1 MNKVIFFFT
10 IITSFLFVQCTIK
23 QKDTRHQEIINGDWR
38 TILVDS
44 SFFQNIIDFKSKE
57 FDDKNWKK
65 VEIPHNWDQYYGFRR
80 ERHGNLHGQALYRK
94 SIFIPKNNNT
104 KAFLFFEA
112 VGSYST
118 IWLNEIEVGHHA
130 GGKTSFTIDITDA
143 VKYGEENQLTVLAE
157 HPSDIRDLPW
167 VCGGCS
173 PEWGFSEGSQP
184 LGVFRPVHLIMTN
197 DIKIE
202 PFGVHLWND
211 SSVNT
216 KNADIY
222 VNSELKNYSQNK
234 RTVTV
239 ENILFNAEGKKIKT
253 IKKVVNLQP
262 NETVISENLFTNI
275 KNPILWN
282 LENPYLYDVETYIY
296 EDGKVI
302 DKVTNKYGIRW
313 VKWDVEPVV
322 GKGATNRFYLNGEPV
337 FINGTAE
344 YEHLMGNSHS
354 FAEEMVYSRTEQ
366 VRSAGFNLFRD
377 AHQPHNFRYQERWD
391 EIGMLWWPQMSAHIW
406 FDNPDF
412 RENFKARLRDFVKER
427 RNNPSNVI
435 WGLQNESTLPEDFA
449 RECSE
454 IIRELD
460 PTASTQRVVTT
471 CNGGTGTDWNVIQN
485 WSGTYGGDPY
495 RYDKDM
501 VQQIFNGEYG
511 AWRTTDLHTTGE
523 FDQNGIHSEY
533 RMCQL
538 MNIKLSMA
546 EKVSDSICGHI
557 QWLFASHE
565 NPGRIQSG
573 EGMRELDKVGPVNNK
588 GLFTIWGEPTSA
600 YYMYRANYADKYK
613 EPMVYIYGHN
623 WADRF
628 ISTGVK
634 DSITIFSNCDEVE
647 LFNTFDNS
655 ISLGKKENDGK
666 GTFFIWNKVNIQTNI
681 LKAVGY
687 VNNIA
692 VAEDVIQLNHLPKAE
707 TKNAKEEVIT
717 TDENSSYIYRINC
730 GGDVYTDGNG
740 HVWEADVNFKNEE
753 NWGSTNWTDNFEEM
767 SHFFGSQRYTNDP
780 IKGTLEQKLFQTF
793 RYGNNNQLKY
803 HFPVENGRYKVELYF
818 VEPWYGIG
826 GGLNCEKW
834 RVFDVA
840 INENVLIKDF
850 DIWNEVG
857 VNQAIKKTFYV
868 DAENGKIEISFP
880 KVNSSQAIISAIAIS
895 TTEKKEINKSRKSV
909 GLISKVEIDN
919 PNCKWERRSW
929 LKTGELQFKDEKG
942 DFYQIPPNLEGAE
955 WISLCNNINNRP
967 TSKAEITVDED
978 VIAYIAIEENEKIP
992 SWLLS
997 WKEEKEIGKLR
1008 STFNKNSSFNL
1019 YSKEFR
1025 ANEKIILGKKD
1036 DGVMYSVII
1045 VYKDSMVLPIDMR
1058 ETVRYRGY
1066 EAKLKGPNAKIISL
1080 PNNKKSVEV
1089 SDIDSEIEFDFEVGL
1104 ASVYGIDFRFMNLT
1118 NNNMPV
1124 KMEILSFDGIIQ
1136 WEGEI
1141 EFISSPAKW
1150 KTKKTDT
1157 HTTINAGKY
1166 KLRLK
1171 TLKKGQLIIDWLN
1184 IQ

>member
-1 MNKVIFFFT
+1 MKKY
-10 IITSFLFVQCTIK
+10 FLFIIAIFAFANWQCTTN
-23 QKDTRHQEIINGDWR
+23 QQEIRYKKLITENWSSI
-38 TILVDS
+38 ILDDS
-44 SFFQNIIDFKSKE
+44 TCNDTVNFKQLD
-57 FDDKNWKK
+57 FDDSKWEQVN
-65 VEIPHNWDQYYGFRR
+65 IPHNWDQYYGFRR

-94 SIFIPKNNNT
+94 SLFIPENNNT
-104 KAFLFFEA
+104 KAFLFFEG
-112 VGSYST
+112 VGSYAT
-118 IWLNEIEVGHHA
+118 IWLNEIVVGYHA

-143 VKYGEENQLTVLAE
+143 AKFGKENQLTILAE
-157 HPSDIRDLPW
+157 HPADIRDLPW

-184 LGVFRPVHLIMTN
+184 LGVFRPVHLLMTN

-211 SSVNT
+211 STVTTKSADVNVNT
-216 KNADIY
+216 E
-222 VNSELKNYSQNK
+222 VKNYSENE
-234 RTVTV
+234 RFITI
-239 ENILFNAEGKKIKT
+239 ENILKNNKGKAIKT
-253 IKKVVNLQP
+253 VRKEVALQP
-262 NETVISENLFTNI
+262 NETIIAENIFTNI
-275 KNPILWN
+275 KNPTLWSI
-282 LENPYLYDVETYIY
+282 ENPYLYNVVTNIY
-296 EDGKVI
+296 ENEKII
-302 DKVTNKYGIRW
+302 DKIENRYGIRW

-344 YEHLMGNSHS
+344 YEHLMGRSHS
-354 FAEEMVYSRTEQ
+354 FTDEMVYSRTEQ

-377 AHQPHNFRYQERWD
+377 AHQPHNLRYQERWD

-460 PTASTQRVVTT
+460 PTASSQRVVTT

-573 EGMRELDKVGPVNNK
+573 EGLRELDKVGPVNYK
-588 GLFTIWGEPTSA
+588 GLFTVWGEPISV

-623 WADRF
+623 WPDRF
-628 ISTGVK
+628 TEPGIK
-634 DSITIFSNCDEVE
+634 DSIVVFSNCDEVE
-647 LFNTFDNS
+647 LFNGFDNS
-655 ISLGKKENDGK
+655 ISLGKKVNEGK
-666 GTFFIWNKVNIQTNI
+666 GTFFIWNNVDIQTNI
-681 LKAVGY
+681 IKAVGY
-687 VNNIA
+687 VNNRA
-692 VAEDVIQLNHLPKAE
+692 VAEDIIQLNHLPIAQ
-707 TKNAKEEVIT
+707 NSSAKEKMIKV
-717 TDENSSYIYRINC
+717 DENSKYIYRVNC
-730 GGDVYTDGNG
+730 GGDSYIDNCGNY
-740 HVWEADVNFKNEE
+740 WEADVKLNDSKS
-753 NWGSTNWTDNFEEM
+753 WGSTNWTDNFEEM
-767 SHFFGSQRYTNDP
+767 PHFFGSQRYTNDP

-803 HFPVENGRYKVELYF
+803 HFPVENGRYKIELYF

-840 INENVLIKDF
+840 INNEILLKDF
-850 DIWNEVG
+850 DIWKEVG
-857 VNQAIKKTFYV
+857 VNQAIKKTFDV
-868 DAENGKIEISFP
+868 DVENGRIEISFP
-880 KVNSSQAIISAIAIS
+880 NVKSSQAIISAIAIS
-895 TTEKKEINKSRKSV
+895 TTNKSRIYKTPKPI
-909 GLISKVEIDN
+909 GLIKELIIDN
-919 PNCKWERRSW
+919 PNCEWKKRSW
-929 LKTGELQFKDEKG
+929 LNTGETQYADVDG
-942 DFYQIPPNLEGAE
+942 AFYHIPPELHGAE
-955 WISLCNNINNRP
+955 WIHLCNEVKRRPNENTFFIAGDNIN
-967 TSKAEITVDED
+967 V
-978 VIAYIAIEENEKIP
+978 YIAIDENDTPPI
-992 SWLLS
+992 WLKK
-997 WKEEKEIGKLR
+997 WKKEDEIGYLK
-1008 STFNKNSSFNL
+1008 STFNGGTNYSL
-1019 YSKEFR
+1019 YSKKFKKEDT
-1025 ANEKIILGKKD
+1025 ITLGAKKD
-1036 DGVMYSVII
+1036 GTMYSVF
-1045 VYKDSMVLPIDMR
+1045 VTYDHNMVLPIDMR

-1066 EAKLKGPNAKIISL
+1066 DAKLKGPNAKIISL
-1080 PNNKKSVEV
+1080 PNNKRSVEV
-1089 SDIDSEIEFDFEVGL
+1089 SNIDSEIEFDFEVGL
-1104 ASVYGIDFRFMNLT
+1104 ASVYGIDFRFMNIL
-1118 NNNMPV
+1118 NENMPV
-1124 KMEILSFDGIIQ
+1124 EMEILSFDGIRQ
-1136 WEGEI
+1136 WKGEI
-1141 EFISSPAKW
+1141 EFVSSTEKW
-1150 KTKKTDT
+1150 RTKKTDT

-1166 KLRLK
+1166 KLRLRP
-1171 TLKKGQLIIDWLN
+1171 LKKGQLIIDWLTV
-1184 IQ
+1184 Q